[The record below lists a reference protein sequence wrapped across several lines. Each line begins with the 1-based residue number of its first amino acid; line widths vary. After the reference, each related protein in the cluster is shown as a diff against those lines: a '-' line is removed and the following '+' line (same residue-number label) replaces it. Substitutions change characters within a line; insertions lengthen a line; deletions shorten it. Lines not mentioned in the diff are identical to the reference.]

1 MNDARVTQGGQ
12 SFEEDIARIAK
23 IRRMCDFRI
32 EPYEVGFLV
41 GFIDRLWREYS
52 RSNDE
57 IERLKNNFQFLR
69 GLVEERNKGSGDLP
83 VWLALEWIDDLA
95 KSPTRHPSEVPHD

>member
-1 MNDARVTQGGQ
+1 MSESNFPQGGQ

-23 IRRMCDFRI
+23 IRRMCDFKL
-32 EPYEVGFLV
+32 EPYDVSFLI

-69 GLVEERNKGSGDLP
+69 GLIEERKRGAGDLP

-95 KSPTRHPSEVPHD
+95 KSPHAPSFRGAP